1 MKKTMRVGRVEDG
14 DVFVQVEH
22 DGRRLSLHGVVG
34 PKANGDCS
42 GSCGQIVDTLRGMT
56 AGAKFA
62 PGWGV
67 KSCARL
73 VELWDRW
80 HLNDM
85 RPGCEHQE
93 AEKRAH
99 PLPVLTVEKISVFP
113 KLYALEKEQKR
124 AATAEEAAA
133 VARQIFEIDAIFAAA
148 VGPRAGRARGRHLWT
163 PEQAAAL
170 EGNIQIKTEEK
181 NAGWV
186 YPEEHPDGWLCKPC
200 AVCGYEY
207 GHGWQFEEVPAA
219 VLEELEAFPDA
230 DITPAW
236 C

>member
-124 AATAEEAAA
+124 ATTAEEAAA
-133 VARQIFEIDAIFAAA
+133 VARQIFEIDAIFTTTIGFRDTVLFRIDAAEQRIDFRSSSNF
-148 VGPRAGRARGRHLWT
+148 GLYDFGKNRSRMKEFTARF
-163 PEQAAAL
+163 A
-170 EGNIQIKTEEK
+170 KTL
-181 NAGWV
+181 AS
-186 YPEEHPDGWLCKPC
+186 L
-200 AVCGYEY
+200 
-207 GHGWQFEEVPAA
+207 PAH
-219 VLEELEAFPDA
+219 
-230 DITPAW
+230 
-236 C
+236 